1 MHKETVTL
9 LGVEIDVHYTT
20 YHCDQLGEDIR
31 IQSMYIEQV
40 DVTELLEHHRQTI
53 EGLVLDLLM

>member
-1 MHKETVTL
+1 MYKETVTL
-9 LGVEIDVHYTT
+9 LGVDIDVHYTT

-31 IQSMYIEQV
+31 IQAMYIEEV
-40 DVTELLEHHRQTI
+40 DVTDLLEHHHQTI

>member
-1 MHKETVTL
+1 MYKETVTL

-31 IQSMYIEQV
+31 IQSMYIEEV